1 MVNRIVVLIVIGN
14 MKSKTHLILQILK
27 QCGNF
32 GCHSFDLNSWAH
44 TTRAAARVYDLKRQ
58 GYSIASQG
66 ERRGR
71 AWGVRYF
78 FIGSPAPFGQ
88 VAEQKLVFDSVR
100 QVFVYQ

>member
-44 TTRAAARVYDLKRQ
+44 TTRAAARIDDLKQ
-58 GYSIASQG
+58 LGHNIYTIH
-66 ERRGR
+66 ERKGR

-78 FIGSPAPFGQ
+78 LRNNLIQEGKP
-88 VAEQKLVFDSVR
+88 EYRFDSER
-100 QVFVYQ
+100 QVFVYG